1 MTNKSFWKA
10 VTSFSTNKRII
21 SENRIYLFKREQ
33 LLNNMTKIAEVP
45 NVSYI
50 NIIEKMLGIKPASLL
65 DQENTDLSNA
75 IDIVVEKYS

>member
-1 MTNKSFWKA
+1 MTNKSSWKA

-21 SENRIYLFKREQ
+21 LENRIYLFKREQ
-33 LLNNMTKIAEVP
+33 LLNNVTKIAEVP

-75 IDIVVEKYS
+75 IGIVVEKYS

>member
-1 MTNKSFWKA
+1 
-10 VTSFSTNKRII
+10 
-21 SENRIYLFKREQ
+21 
-33 LLNNMTKIAEVP
+33 MTKIAEVP

-75 IDIVVEKYS
+75 IGIVVEKYS